1 MAVWKDKFN
10 KIHDDYLRVKHAN
23 ESFRFDMQLSKSP
36 DTKPS
41 APVPQPRSFEV
52 ATLSQP
58 RPPPLKYGNPYESSS
73 SDESL
78 KVVSPPGKYVAP
90 QLPSLAAAAAAAAV
104 TESQAGFPSLDLKC
118 PPGKLPEPLV
128 PQKTPTAKFVATKA
142 SLSDKHDGESNKKPS
157 APPMVPTEDDEDIYG
172 AGSDDGNL
180 TESLPRE
187 IVGDGIPQVL
197 DR

>member
-1 MAVWKDKFN
+1 MAIWKDKFN
-10 KIHDDYLRVKHAN
+10 KMHDDYLRVKHAN

-36 DTKPS
+36 DPRPS
-41 APVPQPRSFEV
+41 VPVPQPRSCEAARSF
-52 ATLSQP
+52 QP
-58 RPPPLKYGNPYESSS
+58 RPPPSMYPNPYKSSP

-78 KVVSPPGKYVAP
+78 TVVSPPGKYVPPPLGSVVAT
-90 QLPSLAAAAAAAAV
+90 AAV

-118 PPGKLPEPLV
+118 PPGRLPEPLI

-142 SLSDKHDGESNKKPS
+142 SLSDKHDGQSNKKPS

-172 AGSDDGNL
+172 AGSDDGNMI
-180 TESLPRE
+180 ESFPRD
-187 IVGDGIPQVL
+187 IVADGIPEVS